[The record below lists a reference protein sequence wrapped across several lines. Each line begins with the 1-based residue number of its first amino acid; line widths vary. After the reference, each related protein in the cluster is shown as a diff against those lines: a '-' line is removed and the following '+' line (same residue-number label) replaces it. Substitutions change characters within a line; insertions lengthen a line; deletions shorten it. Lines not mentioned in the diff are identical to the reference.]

1 MPTRKSAINYERRL
15 EKYIEKHGF
24 FVTRVPASG
33 SRNKEY
39 KPDIIAIRRDKVIII
54 EVKDTDGELYIN
66 SRQVEGLKKIRETT
80 GAVVLICKK
89 RECCTPEEL
98 QRTKTGNY
106 KFNKRKNIDY
116 FLGVGSE

>member
-1 MPTRKSAINYERRL
+1 MPTRRSAINYERRL

-33 SRNKEY
+33 AKNKEY
-39 KPDIIAIRRDKVIII
+39 KPDIVAIRKDKIIII

-66 SRQVEGLKKIRETT
+66 SRQVEGLKKIKEIT

-98 QRTKTGNY
+98 QKTKGGNY
-106 KFNKRKNIDY
+106 KFMEGKNIDT
-116 FLGVGSE
+116 FLGDQ

>member
-1 MPTRKSAINYERRL
+1 MPTRQSAINYERRL

-33 SRNKEY
+33 SRSKEY
-39 KPDIIAIRRDKVIII
+39 KPDIIAIRRDRILII

-66 SRQVEGLKKIRETT
+66 SRQVEGLKKIKEIT

-98 QRTKTGNY
+98 QKTKAGNY
-106 KFNKRKNIDY
+106 KFISGKNIDD
-116 FLGVGSE
+116 FLK

>member
-1 MPTRKSAINYERRL
+1 MPTRNSAINYERKL
-15 EKYIEKHGF
+15 AKYIEKHGF

-39 KPDIIAIRRDKVIII
+39 KPDIIAIKKNKVLII

-66 SRQVEGLKKIRETT
+66 RRQVEGLKKIRELT
-80 GAVVLICKK
+80 GAIVLVCKK

-98 QRTKTGNY
+98 QKTKAGNY
-106 KFNKRKNIDY
+106 KFVSGKNIDD
-116 FLGVGSE
+116 FLE